1 MNIYF
6 TQQSNFI
13 LFLTVKHSYP
23 SNKNICEHL
32 IANYRN
38 IIIYCNSQKEGKA
51 INTIMNTMQKG
62 CDQFHRIKKRFYK
75 QSIFYDKWN
84 EFINNEKYKKYLTY
98 DNRWLNKLNQIK
110 SYIDINNKKPS
121 QIDEDIKISSLGSWL
136 STQLQ
141 NYSKKKCIMKNSNIR
156 NKWDEFIEKYKIY
169 LLTNEDI
176 WFNNLSQVI
185 TYIDINNKRPSSEDK
200 NDQNK
205 ALGQWILHQIS
216 KYKNKEQNMSNEII
230 YNRWTEFIN
239 DNKYKKYF
247 QSNKD
252 IWFNNIS
259 QVITY
264 IDINNKR
271 PSSEDKNDQNKALG
285 QWILHQI
292 SKYKN
297 KEQNMSN
304 EIIYNRWTEF
314 INDNKYK
321 KYFQSNEDMW
331 TDNFNNLKKFID
343 DNNNI
348 PSYKN
353 NKIIYKWLSHQKLNY
368 KNKTDIMQDDNIYN
382 KWTNLINSLE
392 YKKYFQSYE
401 NKWIETFNQ
410 LKIYINT
417 YNKTPSQVNKDNEI
431 KKLGSWICTQK
442 RNYNTKT
449 DIMKNK
455 EIYDKWTEFINDLKY
470 KKYFTIDKKTD
481 DIGLIF
487 FKLLTNLIIY

>member
-247 QSNKD
+247 QSN
-252 IWFNNIS
+252 
-259 QVITY
+259 
-264 IDINNKR
+264 
-271 PSSEDKNDQNKALG
+271 
-285 QWILHQI
+285 
-292 SKYKN
+292 
-297 KEQNMSN
+297 
-304 EIIYNRWTEF
+304 
-314 INDNKYK
+314 
-321 KYFQSNEDMW
+321 EDMW

-417 YNKTPSQVNKDNEI
+417 YNKTPSQVNKDN
-431 KKLGSWICTQK
+431 
-442 RNYNTKT
+442 
-449 DIMKNK
+449 
-455 EIYDKWTEFINDLKY
+455 
-470 KKYFTIDKKTD
+470 
-481 DIGLIF
+481 
-487 FKLLTNLIIY
+487 